1 LTGVEVAMMNPPT
14 RRAVSILAFATAFA
28 FAASARAENP
38 LSIQLE
44 GGAAWQ
50 ARNDFAVPGDTGTLV
65 RLPQGGASSA
75 FRASLYWD
83 VGQRFSLRFVAAP
96 LSTAT
101 DFVPAS
107 PVLFQ
112 GVTFQPSERVTTDYR
127 FDTYR
132 VTGYWRFAP
141 SAAWRLRAG
150 ATLLVRDAAIGLSSA
165 TTHAEKTN
173 TGAVPLLY
181 GAARWQATPG
191 FALEAEADA
200 AAAPQG
206 RAIDA
211 SLKGAWTVSP
221 RTELQ
226 LGLRALDGGA
236 DNDEVVS
243 FATFYYAV
251 AGVAFRF

>member
-1 LTGVEVAMMNPPT
+1 MMIPLT
-14 RRAVSILAFATAFA
+14 RRAISILAGATALA
-28 FAASARAENP
+28 FAVPALAENR

-44 GGAAWQ
+44 GGAVWQ
-50 ARNDFAVPGDTGTLV
+50 ARNDFAVPGDSGTLV
-65 RLPQGGASSA
+65 RLPQGDASPA

-96 LSTAT
+96 LSTTT
-101 DFVPAS
+101 DFVPTS
-107 PVLFQ
+107 PVLFR
-112 GVTFQPSERVTTDYR
+112 GVTFQPGESVTTDYR

-141 SAAWRLRAG
+141 TAAWQLRAG
-150 ATLLVRDAAIGLSSA
+150 ATLLVRDAAIELSSPSA
-165 TTHAEKTN
+165 QAEKTN
-173 TGAVPLLY
+173 TGVVPLLY
-181 GAARWQATPG
+181 GAARWQATPR

-211 SLKGAWTVSP
+211 SLKGVWAVSP
-221 RTELQ
+221 RTDLQ
-226 LGLRALDGGA
+226 LGLRVLDGGA

>member
-1 LTGVEVAMMNPPT
+1 MMIPPT
-14 RRAVSILAFATAFA
+14 RRIISILAGVTALA
-28 FAASARAENP
+28 FAASARAEDH

-44 GGAAWQ
+44 GGAVWQ
-50 ARNDFAVPGDTGTLV
+50 ARNDFAVPGDSGTLV
-65 RLPQGGASSA
+65 RLPQDDASPA
-75 FRASLYWD
+75 FRASLDWD

-96 LSTAT
+96 LSTTT

-112 GVTFQPSERVTTDYR
+112 GVTFQPGESVTTDYR

-132 VTGYWRFAP
+132 VTGYWRFVP
-141 SAAWRLRAG
+141 SAAWKLRVG

-165 TTHAEKTN
+165 SEQAEKTN
-173 TGAVPLLY
+173 IGVVPLLY
-181 GAARWQATPG
+181 GAARWQATSR
-191 FALEAEADA
+191 FAVEAEADA

-211 SLKGAWTVSP
+211 SLKGVWAVSP
-221 RTELQ
+221 GTELQ
-226 LGLRALDGGA
+226 LGLRVLDGGA

-251 AGVAFRF
+251 AGAAFRF

>member
-1 LTGVEVAMMNPPT
+1 MTPLT
-14 RRAVSILAFATAFA
+14 RRAVSILAGATALA
-28 FAASARAENP
+28 FAASTRAENR

-44 GGAAWQ
+44 GGAVWQ

-65 RLPQGGASSA
+65 RLPQGDASPA

-83 VGQRFSLRFVAAP
+83 VGRRFSLRFVAAP

-101 DFVPAS
+101 DFVPTS

-112 GVTFQPSERVTTDYR
+112 GVTFQPGESVTTDYR

-132 VTGYWRFAP
+132 VTGYWRFTP
-141 SAAWRLRAG
+141 SAAWQLAAG
-150 ATLLVRDAAIGLSSA
+150 GTLLVRDAAIELSSPSA
-165 TTHAEKTN
+165 RAEKTN
-173 TGAVPLLY
+173 TGVVPLLY
-181 GAARWQATPG
+181 GAARWQATSR
-191 FALEAEADA
+191 FAFEAEADA

-211 SLKGAWTVSP
+211 SVKGVWAVSP
-221 RTELQ
+221 RTNLQ
-226 LGLRALDGGA
+226 LGLRVLDGGA

-251 AGVAFRF
+251 AAVVFRF

>member
-1 LTGVEVAMMNPPT
+1 MMIPLKPCSI
-14 RRAVSILAFATAFA
+14 SILAGATALA
-28 FAASARAENP
+28 LAVSARAENR
-38 LSIQLE
+38 LSLQLE

-65 RLPQGGASSA
+65 RLPQGDVSSV

-83 VGQRFSLRFVAAP
+83 TGQRFSLRFVAAP

-101 DFVPAS
+101 DFVPTSA
-107 PVLFQ
+107 VFFQ
-112 GVTFQPSERVTTDYR
+112 GVTFQLGENVTTDYR

-141 SAAWRLRAG
+141 SAAWQLRAG
-150 ATLLVRDAAIGLSSA
+150 ATLLVRDAAIELSSA
-165 TTHAEKTN
+165 SARAEKTN
-173 TGAVPLLY
+173 TGVAPLLY
-181 GAARWQATPG
+181 GAARWQATPR

-211 SLKGAWTVSP
+211 SLKGVWAASP

-226 LGLRALDGGA
+226 LGLRVLDGGA

>member
-1 LTGVEVAMMNPPT
+1 MIPPT
-14 RRAVSILAFATAFA
+14 HRASWLLAAATALA
-28 FAASARAENP
+28 FAASARAENR

-44 GGAAWQ
+44 GGAVWQ

-65 RLPQGGASSA
+65 RLPQGEASPA
-75 FRASLYWD
+75 FRASLFWD
-83 VGQRFSLRFVAAP
+83 LGQRFSLRFVAAP
-96 LSTAT
+96 LSTKT
-101 DFVPAS
+101 DFVPTS

-112 GVTFQPSERVTTDYR
+112 AVTFQPGQTVATDYR

-141 SAAWRLRAG
+141 SQSWQLRAG
-150 ATLLVRDAAIGLSSA
+150 VTLLVRDAAIALSSVSER
-165 TTHAEKTN
+165 AEKTN

-181 GAARWQATPG
+181 GAARWQGTDG
-191 FALEAEADA
+191 FALEVEADA

-211 SLKGAWTVSP
+211 SLKSVWSLP
-221 RTELQ
+221 PSTEVQ
-226 LGLRALDGGA
+226 FGVRALDGGA
-236 DNDEVVS
+236 DNDEVIS
-243 FATFYYAV
+243 FATFYYLV